1 MGPYASPDVCTIPRR
16 FPYPSGE
23 LSTNAANLAAAI
35 ARQGP
40 DLYTT
45 RIWWDK

>member
-1 MGPYASPDVCTIPRR
+1 ME
-16 FPYPSGE
+16 YPLTEQNLNGE
-23 LSTNAANLAAAI
+23 NYKAAI

-40 DLYTT
+40 DDFLT